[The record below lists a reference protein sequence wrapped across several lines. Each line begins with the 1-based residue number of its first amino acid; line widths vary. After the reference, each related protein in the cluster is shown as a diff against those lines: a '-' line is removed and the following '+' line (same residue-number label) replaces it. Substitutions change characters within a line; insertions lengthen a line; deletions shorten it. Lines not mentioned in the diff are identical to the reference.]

1 MKLKLNDLVVV
12 ITGKDKGKEGRI
24 IKIVRDK
31 NRVVVE
37 KVNIRTRHIKKTASK
52 AGEKIQYEGSIDA
65 SNVMVIC
72 PETGKAT
79 RVGYKIAK
87 DGKKIRISKKSG
99 ESLDKEV
106 KTKK

>member
-37 KVNIRTRHIKKTASK
+37 KVNIRTKHIKKTASK
-52 AGEKIQYEGSIDA
+52 AGEKIQFEASIDA

-79 RVGYKIAK
+79 RVGYTIAK
-87 DGKKIRISKKSG
+87 DGKKVRISKKSG